1 MIRYAS
7 EAASAAVLVA
17 QDLAPFFEGWPVP
30 PSLDR
35 RIAALRGA
43 DHVALAFDGES
54 LVGFA
59 TALSD
64 GALMSSLSLLEV
76 VSSHRGRGIGA
87 ELVRRIR
94 DDIADI
100 YGLDVVCDDDVA
112 GFYERAGFHRVTGM
126 GVRRPDLLP

>member
-1 MIRYAS
+1 MIRFTND
-7 EAASAAVLVA
+7 SALVA
-17 QDLAPFFEGWPVP
+17 ALTPEDLGPFFEGWPVP

-35 RIAALRGA
+35 RLAAVRGA
-43 DHVALAFDGES
+43 DHAALAFDGDRV
-54 LVGFA
+54 VGLA

-94 DDIADI
+94 DDVADI